1 MRTLQETFD
10 YVVDKIVGQ
19 GGRCM
24 SGEVVSSGC
33 AYGDGEG
40 KHCSIGW
47 LLDPNDRDLMK
58 YSGGVACLARDFPFA
73 LPDVVVKNI
82 EIFSSVQIFHDTA
95 MSRNRKLDALDIQ
108 KQGINISNPNVQ
120 KWIDMGI

>member
-24 SGEVVSSGC
+24 SGIDC
-33 AYGDGEG
+33 AYEDGEG
-40 KHCSIGW
+40 KHCAIGW
-47 LLDPNDRDLMK
+47 LLDPYNSELMGFVGPVRFLLEE
-58 YSGGVACLARDFPFA
+58 YPEFMPPLIANNINVFSA
-73 LPDVVVKNI
+73 L
-82 EIFSSVQIFHDTA
+82 QTFHDNA
-95 MSRNRKLDALDIQ
+95 NMRNREIVALKIQ

-120 KWIDMGI
+120 KWIEMGER